1 MTAVRLVLGARSK
14 GNSFL
19 GTFCASSKMPS
30 AAVNIEFHD
39 ALVSHFQQEG
49 LASFLVQ
56 DIGSSH
62 DLTNLERLFTQSAQ
76 DIVSIIQHAF
86 SLTITS
92 DSTLLTVRKLIFRHY
107 TLYLVRLDA
116 VSKTSVRLDRHTLN
130 DGVNLWRLDLH
141 PPLRSLTAMKDFVVW
156 LVSM

>member
-1 MTAVRLVLGARSK
+1 M
-14 GNSFL
+14 
-19 GTFCASSKMPS
+19 
-30 AAVNIEFHD
+30 NIEFHN

-49 LASFLVQ
+49 LASFLVH

-62 DLTNLERLFTQSAQ
+62 DLTNLERLFVQSAQ

-92 DSTLLTVRKLIFRHY
+92 DGALRKLVFRHY

-130 DGVNLWRLDLH
+130 DGVNLRRPSNQRH
-141 PPLRSLTAMKDFVVW
+141 
-156 LVSM
+156 

>member
-1 MTAVRLVLGARSK
+1 
-14 GNSFL
+14 
-19 GTFCASSKMPS
+19 MPS
-30 AAVNIEFHD
+30 AAMNIEFHN

-92 DSTLLTVRKLIFRHY
+92 DSTLLSTKAHLP
-107 TLYLVRLDA
+107 
-116 VSKTSVRLDRHTLN
+116 S
-130 DGVNLWRLDLH
+130 LH
-141 PPLRSLTAMKDFVVW
+141 ALSCQT
-156 LVSM
+156 

>member
-1 MTAVRLVLGARSK
+1 M
-14 GNSFL
+14 
-19 GTFCASSKMPS
+19 
-30 AAVNIEFHD
+30 I
-39 ALVSHFQQEG
+39 SH
-49 LASFLVQ
+49 
-56 DIGSSH
+56 
-62 DLTNLERLFTQSAQ
+62 LERLFVQSAQ

-92 DSTLLTVRKLIFRHY
+92 HGGLTDSTKAHLHY

-130 DGVNLWRLDLH
+130 DGVNLWHLDLH

>member
-1 MTAVRLVLGARSK
+1 
-14 GNSFL
+14 
-19 GTFCASSKMPS
+19 MPS

-62 DLTNLERLFTQSAQ
+62 DLTNLERLFVQSAQ

-116 VSKTSVRLDRHTLN
+116 VSKTSARLDRHTLN
-130 DGVNLWRLDLH
+130 DGCWRLDLH

>member
-1 MTAVRLVLGARSK
+1 MTLSASFLAPDLRGIA
-14 GNSFL
+14 FL

-62 DLTNLERLFTQSAQ
+62 DLTNLERLFAQSAQ

-130 DGVNLWRLDLH
+130 DGVNLSCLDLH

>member
-1 MTAVRLVLGARSK
+1 MTLSASFLAPDLRGIA
-14 GNSFL
+14 FL

-56 DIGSSH
+56 DIGPSH
-62 DLTNLERLFTQSAQ
+62 DLANLERLFAQSAQ

-86 SLTITS
+86 SLTVTS
-92 DSTLLTVRKLIFRHY
+92 HGNLLTVRKLIFRDY
-107 TLYLVRLDA
+107 SLYLVGFDA
-116 VSKTSVRLDRHTLN
+116 VSKTSVRLDGHTLN
-130 DGVNLWRLDLH
+130 DGVYLRHLDMY
-141 PPLRSLTAMKDFVVW
+141 PPLRPLTAMKDFVVY

>member
-1 MTAVRLVLGARSK
+1 
-14 GNSFL
+14 
-19 GTFCASSKMPS
+19 MPS
-30 AAVNIEFHD
+30 AAMNIEFHN
-39 ALVSHFQQEG
+39 ALVSHFQQER

-62 DLTNLERLFTQSAQ
+62 DLTNLERLFVQSAQ

-86 SLTITS
+86 SLTIAS
-92 DSTLLTVRKLIFRHY
+92 HGALLTVRKLIFRHY

-116 VSKTSVRLDRHTLN
+116 VSKTSVRLNRHTLN
-130 DGVNLWRLDLH
+130 NGVNLWHLDLH
-141 PPLRSLTAMKDFVVW
+141 PPLRSLPAMKDFVVK